1 MMNIIKKKALT
12 NAIIGILV
20 GIGVILL
27 ACLVKITDLIKAI
40 FIVIGVITVVI
51 NVANLFNKYE
61 NPTANIIAS
70 VIGIVLG
77 GCMIA
82 FPGTVMNIIVA
93 IYLIII
99 PLLKIYYY
107 KLPLAQDDIVK
118 IVVGILF
125 LVFLPISASIAAEVI
140 KIILIVIGIFVILA
154 AISDIVYICK
164 FDKKSHDD
172 KHVDYDFSDKK

>member
-1 MMNIIKKKALT
+1 MKKMTLA
-12 NAIIGILV
+12 NAIVGVLV
-20 GIGVILL
+20 GIGIILL
-27 ACLVKITDLIKAI
+27 ACLVSLTDLLRAVFII
-40 FIVIGVITVVI
+40 FGAITVVI
-51 NVANLFNKYE
+51 NVVNLFNKYE

-70 VIGIVLG
+70 VVGIILG
-77 GCMIA
+77 ICMIV
-82 FPGTVMNIIVA
+82 FPGTVMNIIIA
-93 IYLIII
+93 FYLIII

-125 LVFLPISASIAAEVI
+125 LVFLPIAGNIANEVM
-140 KIILIVIGIFVILA
+140 KVILIVVGAFVILA

-164 FDKKSHDD
+164 FDKKPHND